1 MKELRIQ
8 PVTFS
13 WRQPQMS
20 VEFESDPNI
29 GFIQVIPLLV
39 TQPVDKPP
47 TLGSKQAHAK
57 LIIRNILIKRKA
69 YSR

>member
-1 MKELRIQ
+1 
-8 PVTFS
+8 
-13 WRQPQMS
+13 MS